1 MKLRS
6 SLLVAC
12 MVVVPALAM
21 FSHLIPGDLRVGIR
35 RYAASLVS
43 VCLGRPAEAGP
54 PAAKLPG
61 STGTGGAH
69 EPATALAPSESP
81 GPAAPL
87 PQAVVASAVAP
98 PPPAASSRATPR
110 AGVSPG
116 EPQGRPG
123 GMAPTVGSATTE
135 ADDSATPAL
144 VAQLADRT
152 RQARDQ
158 QARDLQA
165 VGTQLAALGAV
176 AFTCQPLPGPDGLF
190 TSDCRVPVDP
200 TGQLQRVF
208 QASGRDPLSASLAL
222 VEQVTAFQQRSSQR
236 PRDSGSLP
244 PGTTAPPSAPVRSS
258 VPDAMGRIVPNDG
271 TR

>member
-21 FSHLIPGDLRVGIR
+21 FSHLIPGEFRAEIR
-35 RYAASLVS
+35 RHASALVS

-54 PAAKLPG
+54 PTTAAAA
-61 STGTGGAH
+61 TGAR
-69 EPATALAPSESP
+69 EPATALA
-81 GPAAPL
+81 
-87 PQAVVASAVAP
+87 ASAPVGTATPLSDAVAAASAP
-98 PPPAASSRATPR
+98 PPSVSARVMPPAGSSQ
-110 AGVSPG
+110 GD
-116 EPQGRPG
+116 PQVRPG
-123 GMAPTVGSATTE
+123 GTAPTVGTATTE
-135 ADDSATPAL
+135 ADDSGTPAL

-176 AFTCQPLPGPDGLF
+176 AFACQPLPGPDGLF

-200 TGQLQRVF
+200 SGQLQRVF

-222 VEQVTAFQQRSSQR
+222 VEQVKLFQQRSQQQA
-236 PRDSGSLP
+236 RDADSLP
-244 PGTTAPPSAPVRSS
+244 AAATAIPPPPVRSS
-258 VPDAMGRIVPNDG
+258 VPGATGRIAPGDG
-271 TR
+271 AR